1 MEQIRV
7 NLTLEKEIWQR
18 FGELVPNRKKSKIV
32 NQLLEQE
39 IKKISRQNEER
50 TLALAF
56 QEAAKDKKRLKE
68 IDEWGSLD
76 IEGWD

>member
-7 NLTLEKEIWQR
+7 NLTLEKEIWQK
-18 FGELVPNRKKSKIV
+18 FSKLAPNRKKSKII
-32 NQLLEQE
+32 NQLLNQE
-39 IKKISRQNEER
+39 IKKINRQNEEKL
-50 TLALAF
+50 LASAF
-56 QEAAKDKKRLKE
+56 QEAAKDKNRLKD

>member
-7 NLTLEKEIWQR
+7 NLTLKKEIWQK
-18 FGELVPNRKKSKIV
+18 FGDLVPNRKKSKIV

-39 IKKISRQNEER
+39 IKKIGRQNEER

-56 QEAAKDKKRLKE
+56 KEAAKE
-68 IDEWGSLD
+68 IDEWNSLD
-76 IEGWD
+76 VEGWD

>member
-7 NLTLEKEIWQR
+7 NLTLEKKIWQE
-18 FGELVPNRKKSKIV
+18 FSKLAPNRKKSKII
-32 NQLLEQE
+32 NQLLNQE
-39 IKKISRQNEER
+39 IKKINRQNEER
-50 TLALAF
+50 LLASAF
-56 QEAAKDKKRLKE
+56 QEAAKNKNRLRE

>member
-7 NLTLEKEIWQR
+7 NLTLKKEIWQK
-18 FGELVPNRKKSKIV
+18 FGDLVPNRKKSKIV

-39 IKKISRQNEER
+39 IKKIGRQNEER

-56 QEAAKDKKRLKE
+56 KEAAKDKNRLKE
-68 IDEWGSLD
+68 IDEWNSLD
-76 IEGWD
+76 VEGWD

>member
-7 NLTLEKEIWQR
+7 NLTLEKEIWQT
-18 FGELVPNRKKSKIV
+18 FSKLAPNRKKSKII
-32 NQLLEQE
+32 NQLLNQE
-39 IKKISRQNEER
+39 IKKINRQNEEKL
-50 TLALAF
+50 LASAF
-56 QEAAKDKKRLKE
+56 QEAAKDKNRLKD